1 MAPDYARHGLAEQ
14 LQVTVDRYQPR
25 SMQRQIVIVGRNSL
39 EHPEQPR
46 VRFRVQPV
54 WHERSRFHAFDV
66 PQVKIFV
73 AAKPEELS
81 VLIADLGIAA
91 TWQVAAAANE
101 AGRPAMLESA
111 VADARQQTHLETA
124 NVPSQDQL
132 QTKLDVSVQY
142 RLIGSM
148 APTVLE
154 ETGNAAKAVEVHLK
168 PKLRS
173 LLREQGKSI
182 KRAEDF
188 FKEETQNML
197 QTGLTDG
204 LREYLAPKGIEV
216 SAVLIRD
223 IALPPF
229 IVQAIEKKKERE
241 QAVEQERAELER
253 VRTQLQQQ
261 VARAEAQREAAD
273 QEAARK
279 RILADATAYEIT
291 QINNAIAKNPAYIQ
305 LQSLEALKAISK
317 DPASKIYFMDGSSP
331 SPLPLMHLGDSMRSQ

>member
-1 MAPDYARHGLAEQ
+1 MVSPKMQKNAPIMIVVVGLLLLVGSNFYQ
-14 LQVTVDRYQPR
+14 TVPPGH
-25 SMQRQIVIVGRNSL
+25 VGVATLFGN
-39 EHPEQPR
+39 
-46 VRFRVQPV
+46 VQQEGYPQGLHIPV
-54 WHERSRFHAFDV
+54 NPFYKWTLF
-66 PQVKIFV
+66 
-73 AAKPEELS
+73 
-81 VLIADLGIAA
+81 
-91 TWQVAAAANE
+91 
-101 AGRPAMLESA
+101 
-111 VADARQQTHLETA
+111 DARQQTHSETA

-148 APTVLE
+148 APSILQD
-154 ETGNAAKAVEVHLK
+154 TGDAASAVRVHLI

-188 FKEETQNML
+188 FKEETQEAL

-223 IALPPF
+223 ISLPPF

-253 VRTQLQQQ
+253 VRTELQQG
-261 VARAEAQREAAD
+261 VARAAAGREAAD
-273 QEAARK
+273 EEAARM
-279 RILADATAYEIT
+279 RILADAQAYEIT
-291 QINNAIAKNPAYIQ
+291 QINKAIANNPAYIQ

-317 DPASKIYFMDGSSP
+317 DPASKIYFLDGSSP
-331 SPLPLMHLGDSMRSQ
+331 QPLPLMHLGELQGRP

>member
-1 MAPDYARHGLAEQ
+1 MANP
-14 LQVTVDRYQPR
+14 
-25 SMQRQIVIVGRNSL
+25 IVKKGAPLTIVVVVLVLIGMNFFKTIPPGHVGVATL
-39 EHPEQPR
+39 
-46 VRFRVQPV
+46 FGNVQPV
-54 WHERSRFHAFDV
+54 GYKQGLHIPVNPLYRWTTF
-66 PQVKIFV
+66 
-73 AAKPEELS
+73 
-81 VLIADLGIAA
+81 
-91 TWQVAAAANE
+91 
-101 AGRPAMLESA
+101 
-111 VADARQQTHLETA
+111 DARQQTHLETA

-142 RLIGSM
+142 RIIGSM
-148 APTVLE
+148 APIILE
-154 ETGNAAKAVEVHLK
+154 ETGNAAKTVQVHLI

-188 FKEETQNML
+188 FKEETQEML
-197 QTGLTDG
+197 QIGLTEG

-261 VARAEAQREAAD
+261 VAQAEAGRQAAD
-273 QEAARK
+273 MEAARK
-279 RILADATAYEIT
+279 RILADATAYEIM
-291 QINNAIAKNPAYIQ
+291 QINKAIANNPAYIQ

-317 DPASKIYFMDGSSP
+317 DPASKIYFLDGSSP
-331 SPLPLMHLGDSMRSQ
+331 SPLPLMHLGDFQGKQ

>member
-1 MAPDYARHGLAEQ
+1 MANSRLQKSLPITVVVVGLIILLGSNFYKTIPPGHVGVATLFGNVQAEGFTQ
-14 LQVTVDRYQPR
+14 GLH
-25 SMQRQIVIVGRNSL
+25 I
-39 EHPEQPR
+39 
-46 VRFRVQPV
+46 PV
-54 WHERSRFHAFDV
+54 NPLYRWVVF
-66 PQVKIFV
+66 
-73 AAKPEELS
+73 
-81 VLIADLGIAA
+81 
-91 TWQVAAAANE
+91 
-101 AGRPAMLESA
+101 
-111 VADARQQTHLETA
+111 DARQQTHLETA

-142 RLIGSM
+142 RIIGSM
-148 APTVLE
+148 APDILE
-154 ETGNAAKAVEVHLK
+154 QTGNVAKAVEVHLK

-188 FKEETQNML
+188 FREETQEAL

-204 LREYLAPKGIEV
+204 LRDYLAPKGIEI

-229 IVQAIEKKKERE
+229 IVLAIEKKKERE

-253 VRTQLQQQ
+253 VRTQLQQE
-261 VARAEAQREAAD
+261 VARAEAGREAAE
-273 QEAARK
+273 QQAQRK
-279 RILADATAYEIT
+279 IILADATAYEII
-291 QINNAIAKNPAYIQ
+291 QINNAIANNPAYIQ

-331 SPLPLMHLGDSMRSQ
+331 SPLPLMHLGDTPKN